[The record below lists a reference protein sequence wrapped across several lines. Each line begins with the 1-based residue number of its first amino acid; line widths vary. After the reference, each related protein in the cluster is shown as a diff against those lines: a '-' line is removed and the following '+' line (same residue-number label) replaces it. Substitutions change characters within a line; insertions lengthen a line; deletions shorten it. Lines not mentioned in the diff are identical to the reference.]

1 MGGGSDDGAV
11 GVRGGRA
18 LTWRH
23 LPAEVRI
30 LVLARAVNR
39 LGAFTLP
46 FLTVVLT
53 VDLGASLATA
63 GLVVA
68 LFGAATIPSRI
79 LGGLLA
85 DGIGRRG
92 AIALGLTLTAAFQL
106 LLAAAPGIATAAV
119 AAVLLGLA
127 FELYEPASQ
136 ALVAD
141 LVTDDRDRV
150 AAYGL
155 YGAALAV
162 AGVAAGVLA
171 AIVGGIDL
179 RLLFVVDAG
188 TCLACAALVLVGL
201 GRGTPVAVPVP
212 VPVAGVVAETAE
224 GAPATVDAPRSPWRD
239 PLLLALLASGTGFAV
254 LYLQIDVALP
264 LTLAERGIGPA
275 SLGILLAV
283 SALTIVLGQPLL
295 ARGPLSRLGSTA
307 GMAGGFVLM
316 GLGFA
321 LVGRAA
327 DLPGLVAATVVWS
340 LGDLILLGRATALVA
355 AIAPAAARGRYLS
368 AHGISWGIAAMV
380 GPLLGTQLVAR
391 LHAAGTWDVLGALCL
406 VLALAQPLVAAVA
419 RRGGRLPA
427 RAARAVP

>member
-1 MGGGSDDGAV
+1 MDARAGAGRV
-11 GVRGGRA
+11 G
-18 LTWRH
+18 TWRR

-79 LGGLLA
+79 LGGILA
-85 DGIGRRG
+85 DAIGRRST
-92 AIALGLTLTAAFQL
+92 IALGLTLTAGFQL
-106 LLAAAPGIATAAV
+106 MLAAAPGIATAAV

-127 FELYEPASQ
+127 FEVYEPPSQ

-141 LVTDDRDRV
+141 LVVDDRERV

-162 AGVAAGVLA
+162 AGVLAGVLA
-171 AIVGGIDL
+171 AILGGIDL
-179 RLLFVVDAG
+179 RLLFVADAAS
-188 TCLACAALVLVGL
+188 CLACAALVLVGL
-201 GRGTPVAVPVP
+201 RRLALVPNADP
-212 VPVAGVVAETAE
+212 DPPGDAAAPVAG
-224 GAPATVDAPRSPWRD
+224 PRSPWRD
-239 PLLLALLASGTGFAV
+239 PLLLAMLASGTGFAV

-275 SLGILLAV
+275 TLEVLLAA
-283 SALTIVLGQPLL
+283 SALTIVIGQPLL
-295 ARGPLSRLGSTA
+295 TRGPVSRLGSTA
-307 GMAGGFVLM
+307 AMSAGFVLL
-316 GLGFA
+316 GAGFA
-321 LVGRAA
+321 LVGQAA

-368 AHGISWGIAAMV
+368 AYGVSWGVAAMV
-380 GPLLGTQLVAR
+380 GPLLGTQLIAR
-391 LHAAGTWDVLGALCL
+391 LHAAGTWDALGALCL
-406 VLALAQPLVAAVA
+406 VLALAQPVVSGIA
-419 RRGGRLPA
+419 RRTGRLPA
-427 RAARAVP
+427 RPAP

>member
-1 MGGGSDDGAV
+1 MDARAGAGRV
-11 GVRGGRA
+11 G
-18 LTWRH
+18 TWRR

-79 LGGLLA
+79 LGGILA
-85 DGIGRRG
+85 DAIGRRST
-92 AIALGLTLTAAFQL
+92 IALGLTLTAGFQL
-106 LLAAAPGIATAAV
+106 MLAAAPGIATAAV
-119 AAVLLGLA
+119 AAALLGLA
-127 FELYEPASQ
+127 FELYEPPSQ

-141 LVTDDRDRV
+141 LVVDDRDRV

-155 YGAALAV
+155 YGAALAL
-162 AGVAAGVLA
+162 AGVLA
-171 AIVGGIDL
+171 GLLAAILGGIDL
-179 RLLFVVDAG
+179 RLLFVADAAS
-188 TCLACAALVLVGL
+188 CLACAALVLVGL
-201 GRGTPVAVPVP
+201 RRLVTVPGADADP
-212 VPVAGVVAETAE
+212 PGDAAAPVAG
-224 GAPATVDAPRSPWRD
+224 PRSPWRD
-239 PLLLALLASGTGFAV
+239 PLLLAMLASGTGFAV

-275 SLGILLAV
+275 SLGVLLAV

-295 ARGPLSRLGSTA
+295 ARGPASRLGSTTA
-307 GMAGGFVLM
+307 MAVGFVLL

-321 LVGRAA
+321 LVGQAA

-355 AIAPAAARGRYLS
+355 AIAPAASRGRYLS
-368 AHGISWGIAAMV
+368 AYGVSWGVAAMV
-380 GPLLGTQLVAR
+380 APLLGTQLIAR
-391 LHAAGTWDVLGALCL
+391 LHAAGTWDALGALCL
-406 VLALAQPLVAAVA
+406 ALALAQPLVAAVA
-419 RRGGRLPA
+419 RRTGRLPA
-427 RAARAVP
+427 RPARPAT

>member
-1 MGGGSDDGAV
+1 MDARAGAGRV
-11 GVRGGRA
+11 G
-18 LTWRH
+18 TWRR
-23 LPAEVRI
+23 LPVEVRI

-85 DGIGRRG
+85 DALGRRST
-92 AIALGLTLTAAFQL
+92 IALGLTLTAAFQL
-106 LLAAAPGIATAAV
+106 MLAAAPGIATAAV

-127 FELYEPASQ
+127 FEVYEPASQ
-136 ALVAD
+136 AIIAD

-171 AIVGGIDL
+171 AILGGIDL
-179 RLLFVVDAG
+179 RLLFVADAVS
-188 TCLACAALVLVGL
+188 CLACAALVLVGL
-201 GRGTPVAVPVP
+201 RRGSPVAAEEPAGDAP
-212 VPVAGVVAETAE
+212 APVAGA
-224 GAPATVDAPRSPWRD
+224 RSPWRD
-239 PLLLALLASGTGFAV
+239 PLLLVMLATGTGFAV

-264 LTLAERGIGPA
+264 LTLAERGIDPA

-295 ARGPLSRLGSTA
+295 ARGPASRLGSTA
-307 GMAGGFVLM
+307 GMAVGFVLL

-321 LVGRAA
+321 LVGQAA
-327 DLPGLVAATVVWS
+327 GLPGLVAATVVWS

-368 AHGISWGIAAMV
+368 AYGISWGVAAMV
-380 GPLLGTQLVAR
+380 GPLLGTQLIAH

-406 VLALAQPLVAAVA
+406 ALALAQPLVAAVA
-419 RRGGRLPA
+419 RRSGRLLA
-427 RAARAVP
+427 Q

>member
-1 MGGGSDDGAV
+1 MGEGSDDGAV

-18 LTWRH
+18 LTWRR

-179 RLLFVVDAG
+179 RLLFVVDAV

-201 GRGTPVAVPVP
+201 GRGTPVEVAVPVP
-212 VPVAGVVAETAE
+212 GVVAETAE

-283 SALTIVLGQPLL
+283 SALTIVFGQPLL

-307 GMAGGFVLM
+307 GMAVGFVLM

-355 AIAPAAARGRYLS
+355 AIAPAAARGRYVS
-368 AHGISWGIAAMV
+368 AYGISWGIAAMV

>member
-1 MGGGSDDGAV
+1 MDARAGAGRV
-11 GVRGGRA
+11 G
-18 LTWRH
+18 TWRR

-79 LGGLLA
+79 LGGILA
-85 DGIGRRG
+85 DAIGRRG
-92 AIALGLTLTAAFQL
+92 TIALGLTLTAGFQL
-106 LLAAAPGIATAAV
+106 MLAAAPGIATAAV

-127 FELYEPASQ
+127 FELYEPPSQ

-141 LVTDDRDRV
+141 LVVDDRDRV

-162 AGVAAGVLA
+162 AGVLAGVLA
-171 AIVGGIDL
+171 AILGGIDL
-179 RLLFVVDAG
+179 RLLFVADAAS
-188 TCLACAALVLVGL
+188 CLACAALVLVGL
-201 GRGTPVAVPVP
+201 RRLAPVPVP
-212 VPVAGVVAETAE
+212 VPVADPPGHA
-224 GAPATVDAPRSPWRD
+224 GAPVAGPRSPWRD
-239 PLLLALLASGTGFAV
+239 PLLLAMLASGTGFAV

-275 SLGILLAV
+275 SLGVLLAV
-283 SALTIVLGQPLL
+283 AALTIVLGQPLL
-295 ARGPLSRLGSTA
+295 ARGPASRLGSTTA
-307 GMAGGFVLM
+307 MAVGFVLL

-321 LVGRAA
+321 LVGQAA

-355 AIAPAAARGRYLS
+355 TIAPDTARGRYLS
-368 AHGISWGIAAMV
+368 AYGVSWGIAAMV
-380 GPLLGTQLVAR
+380 APLLGTQLIAR
-391 LHAAGTWDVLGALCL
+391 LHAAGTWDALGALCL
-406 VLALAQPLVAAVA
+406 ALALAQPLVAVVA
-419 RRGGRLPA
+419 RRTGRLPA
-427 RAARAVP
+427 LPARSAP

>member
-1 MGGGSDDGAV
+1 MGAGAE
-11 GVRGGRA
+11 GRA
-18 LTWRH
+18 ADVRADRRGTWRR

-30 LVLARAVNR
+30 LVVARAVNR

-68 LFGAATIPSRI
+68 VFGAATIPSRI

-85 DGIGRRG
+85 DAIGRRST
-92 AIALGLTLTAAFQL
+92 IVIGLTLTACFQL
-106 LLAAAPGIATAAV
+106 MLAAAPGIATAAV

-127 FELYEPASQ
+127 FELYEPPSQ

-141 LVTDDRDRV
+141 LVTDERERV

-155 YGAALAV
+155 HGAALAV
-162 AGVAAGVLA
+162 AGVLAGLLA
-171 AIVGGIDL
+171 AILGGIDL
-179 RLLFVVDAG
+179 RLLFVADAA

-201 GRGTPVAVPVP
+201 RRRPPAVA
-212 VPVAGVVAETAE
+212 AEPTAD
-224 GAPATVDAPRSPWRD
+224 APAPAPAARSPWRD
-239 PLLLALLASGTGFAV
+239 PLLLAMLASGTGFAV

-264 LTLAERGIGPA
+264 LTLTERGIGP
-275 SLGILLAV
+275 SMLGVLLAV
-283 SALTIVLGQPLL
+283 SALTIVIGQPLL
-295 ARGPLSRLGSTA
+295 TRGPVSRLGSTA
-307 GMAGGFVLM
+307 AMSAGFVLL
-316 GLGFA
+316 GAGFA
-321 LVGRAA
+321 LVGQAA

-368 AHGISWGIAAMV
+368 AHGISWGVAAMV

-391 LHAAGTWDVLGALCL
+391 LHASGTWDALGALCL
-406 VLALAQPLVAAVA
+406 VLALAQPVVSGIA
-419 RRGGRLPA
+419 RRTGRLPA
-427 RAARAVP
+427 PPTP

>member
-1 MGGGSDDGAV
+1 MDARVGAGRV
-11 GVRGGRA
+11 G
-18 LTWRH
+18 TWRR

-79 LGGLLA
+79 LGGILA
-85 DGIGRRG
+85 DAIVLRRP
-92 AIALGLTLTAAFQL
+92 IALGLTLTAGFQL
-106 LLAAAPGIATAAV
+106 MLAAAPGIATAAV

-127 FELYEPASQ
+127 FELYEPPSQ

-141 LVTDDRDRV
+141 LVVDDRDRV

-162 AGVAAGVLA
+162 AGVLAGVLA
-171 AIVGGIDL
+171 AILGGIDL
-179 RLLFVVDAG
+179 RLLFVADAAS
-188 TCLACAALVLVGL
+188 CLACAALVLVGL
-201 GRGTPVAVPVP
+201 RRLAPVPVPVP
-212 VPVAGVVAETAE
+212 VPVADPLGHA
-224 GAPATVDAPRSPWRD
+224 GAPVAGPRSPWRD
-239 PLLLALLASGTGFAV
+239 PLLLAMLASGTGFAV

-275 SLGILLAV
+275 SLGVLLAV
-283 SALTIVLGQPLL
+283 AALTIVLGQPLL
-295 ARGPLSRLGSTA
+295 ARGPASRLGSTTA
-307 GMAGGFVLM
+307 MAVGFVLL

-321 LVGRAA
+321 LVGQAA

-355 AIAPAAARGRYLS
+355 TIAPDTARGRYLS
-368 AHGISWGIAAMV
+368 AYGVSWGIAAMV
-380 GPLLGTQLVAR
+380 APLLGTQLIAR
-391 LHAAGTWDVLGALCL
+391 LHAAGTWDALGALCL
-406 VLALAQPLVAAVA
+406 ALALAQPLVAVVA
-419 RRGGRLPA
+419 RRTGRLPA
-427 RAARAVP
+427 LPARSAP